1 MAFQTGLEG
10 KPWYYG
16 AIMGL
21 VMGGLLVGLL
31 HMWKL
36 KPIKVDIARLQAKQ
50 GELDAKIV
58 KGKSAEK
65 KLPQLKESVA
75 AKQKE
80 LTVLLQVLP
89 ARYETQTILRK
100 IRSLAEEG
108 DFQLRVFA
116 PSLRF
121 TEKDFYKE
129 WPIQIKMNGSYHNL
143 AIFFDKIRQ
152 DQRLFNIENLKIS
165 ALKGQR
171 ANYTLATEF
180 TAKTFVQT
188 EVDSSTETAKPAP
201 APPPPAR
208 GPR

>member
-16 AIMGL
+16 AAMGL
-21 VMGGLLVGLL
+21 VLGGLLVGLV

-36 KPIKVDIARLQAKQ
+36 KPIKVEIARLQAKQ

-75 AKQKE
+75 AKKKE

-108 DFQLRVFA
+108 DFQLRVFE
-116 PSLRF
+116 PSPRF
-121 TEKDFYKE
+121 IEKDFYKE
-129 WPIQIKMNGSYHNL
+129 WPINIKMNGSYHNL

-152 DQRLFNIENLKIS
+152 DQRLFNIENLKVS

-171 ANYTLATEF
+171 GNYTLETEF

-188 EVDSSTETAKPAP
+188 EADSATETANPAP
-201 APPPPAR
+201 APAPPAR

>member
-16 AIMGL
+16 AAMGL
-21 VMGGLLVGLL
+21 VLGGLLVGLL

-36 KPIKVDIARLQAKQ
+36 KPIKAEIARLEVKQ

-58 KGKSAEK
+58 KGKSAEA

-108 DFQLRVFA
+108 DFQLRVFE
-116 PSLRF
+116 PSPRF
-121 TEKDFYKE
+121 IEKDFYKE
-129 WPIQIKMNGSYHNL
+129 WPIAIEMNGTYHNL

-152 DQRLFNIENLKIS
+152 YQRLFNIENLKIS
-165 ALKGQR
+165 ALKSQR
-171 ANYTLATEF
+171 GTHTLVTKF

-188 EVDSSTETAKPAP
+188 EVDSSTAPATPAP
-201 APPPPAR
+201 APAR
-208 GPR
+208 PGGPR

>member
-1 MAFQTGLEG
+1 VAFQTGLEG

-16 AIMGL
+16 AAMGL
-21 VMGGLLVGLL
+21 VMGGLLVALL
-31 HMWKL
+31 HMWQL
-36 KPIKVDIARLQAKQ
+36 KPIKAEIARLQAKQ

-80 LTVLLQVLP
+80 LTVLLRVLP
-89 ARYETQTILRK
+89 ARLETQTILRK

-108 DFQLRVFA
+108 DFQLRAFK
-116 PSLRF
+116 PEQRF

-129 WPIQIKMNGSYHNL
+129 WPIRIKMNGSYHNL
-143 AIFFDKIRQ
+143 AVFFDKIRQ
-152 DQRLFNIENLKIS
+152 DQRLFNIEKLKII
-165 ALKGQR
+165 ALRGQR
-171 ANYTLATEF
+171 TNFTLETEF

-188 EVDSSTETAKPAP
+188 EVDSATETAKPAP
-201 APPPPAR
+201 PPAPPAR